1 MKLCINDFEG
11 PLDLLLHLVK
21 TAKMDIYEIDTKYII
36 DKYLEFIESIPKDD
50 LDDASE
56 YLVMAAELIHL
67 KSRLL
72 LNLDSD
78 SDDNDDFTINSE
90 EDLKNKLI
98 EYERYQNVT
107 NVFKELEEKRNEF
120 FTKLPENL
128 NIFVDKKEKLEVTHT
143 TDVSNEYVDV
153 GDKINYYINV
163 TNTEYFYSGLSE
175 LKVDLLKEATKDA
188 KDRATGMLKATH
200 NRPGKIQSVNMGVF
214 QITPVDSTNVSDMGI
229 NDTSSID
236 KKVTAV
242 ANVVF
247 RIK

>member
-1 MKLCINDFEG
+1 MWFEKLEKFQLVLLSLILAFGLIIAVKCGANTLSNNNIIVTGSAYKIVKSDSARMEFEISERNATKQSAYNA
-11 PLDLLLHLVK
+11 VK
-21 TAKMDIYEIDTKYII
+21 KQLPIVK
-36 DKYLEFIESIPKDD
+36 KYLMDKGITDIDVS
-50 LDDASE
+50 ASNGYYSYK
-56 YLVMAAELIHL
+56 YLP
-67 KSRLL
+67 
-72 LNLDSD
+72 NG
-78 SDDNDDFTINSE
+78 
-90 EDLKNKLI
+90 
-98 EYERYQNVT
+98 NVT
-107 NVFKELEEKRNEF
+107 NETAYYNLSQPIVIKSNDVQKIKEISSEIQSL
-120 FTKLPENL
+120 LDQG
-128 NIFVDKKEKLEVTHT
+128 ID
-143 TDVSNEYVDV
+143 
-153 GDKINYYINV
+153 INV
-163 TNTEYFYSGLSE
+163 TNTKYFYSGLSE

>member
-1 MKLCINDFEG
+1 MWFEKLEKFQLVLLSLILAFGLIIAVKCGANTLSNNNIIVTGSAYKIVKSDSARMEFEISERNATKQSAYNA
-11 PLDLLLHLVK
+11 VK
-21 TAKMDIYEIDTKYII
+21 KQLPIVK
-36 DKYLEFIESIPKDD
+36 KYLMDKGITDIDVS
-50 LDDASE
+50 ASNGYYSYK
-56 YLVMAAELIHL
+56 YLP
-67 KSRLL
+67 
-72 LNLDSD
+72 NG
-78 SDDNDDFTINSE
+78 
-90 EDLKNKLI
+90 
-98 EYERYQNVT
+98 NVT
-107 NVFKELEEKRNEF
+107 NETAYYNLSQPIVIKSNNVQKIKEISSEIQSL
-120 FTKLPENL
+120 LDQG
-128 NIFVDKKEKLEVTHT
+128 ID
-143 TDVSNEYVDV
+143 
-153 GDKINYYINV
+153 INV

>member
-1 MKLCINDFEG
+1 MYTTSDA
-11 PLDLLLHLVK
+11 VK
-21 TAKMDIYEIDTKYII
+21 KQLPIVK
-36 DKYLEFIESIPKDD
+36 KYLMDKGITDIDVS
-50 LDDASE
+50 ASNGYYSYK
-56 YLVMAAELIHL
+56 YLP
-67 KSRLL
+67 
-72 LNLDSD
+72 NG
-78 SDDNDDFTINSE
+78 
-90 EDLKNKLI
+90 
-98 EYERYQNVT
+98 NVT
-107 NVFKELEEKRNEF
+107 NETAYYNLSQPIVIKSNDVQKIKEISSEIQSL
-120 FTKLPENL
+120 LDQG
-128 NIFVDKKEKLEVTHT
+128 ID
-143 TDVSNEYVDV
+143 
-153 GDKINYYINV
+153 INV

>member
-1 MKLCINDFEG
+1 MWFEKLEKFQLVLLSLILAFGLIIAVKCGANTLSNNNIIVTGSAYKIVKSDSARMEFEISERNATKQSAYNA
-11 PLDLLLHLVK
+11 VK
-21 TAKMDIYEIDTKYII
+21 KQLPIVK
-36 DKYLEFIESIPKDD
+36 KYLMDKGITDIDVS
-50 LDDASE
+50 ASNGYYSYK
-56 YLVMAAELIHL
+56 YLP
-67 KSRLL
+67 
-72 LNLDSD
+72 NG
-78 SDDNDDFTINSE
+78 
-90 EDLKNKLI
+90 
-98 EYERYQNVT
+98 NVT
-107 NVFKELEEKRNEF
+107 NETAYYNLSQPIVIKSNDVQKIKEISSEIQSL
-120 FTKLPENL
+120 LDQG
-128 NIFVDKKEKLEVTHT
+128 ID
-143 TDVSNEYVDV
+143 
-153 GDKINYYINV
+153 INV

-175 LKVDLLKEATKDA
+175 LKVDLLKEATIDA

>member
-1 MKLCINDFEG
+1 MWF
-11 PLDLLLHLVK
+11 
-21 TAKMDIYEIDTKYII
+21 
-36 DKYLEFIESIPKDD
+36 
-50 LDDASE
+50 
-56 YLVMAAELIHL
+56 
-67 KSRLL
+67 
-72 LNLDSD
+72 
-78 SDDNDDFTINSE
+78 
-90 EDLKNKLI
+90 
-98 EYERYQNVT
+98 
-107 NVFKELEEKRNEF
+107 
-120 FTKLPENL
+120 
-128 NIFVDKKEKLEVTHT
+128 EKLEKFQLVLLSLILAFGLIIAVKCGANTLSNNNIIVTGSAYKIVKSDSARMEFEISERNAT
-143 TDVSNEYVDV
+143 KQSAYNAVKKQLPIVKKYLMDKGITDIDVSASNGYYSYKYLPNGTVTNETAYYNLSQPIVIKSNDV
-153 GDKINYYINV
+153 QKIKEISSEIQSLLDQGIDINV

>member
-1 MKLCINDFEG
+1 MWFEKLEKFQLVLLSLILAFGLIIAVKCGANTLSNNNIIVTGSAYKIVKSDSARMEFEISERNATKQSAYNA
-11 PLDLLLHLVK
+11 VK
-21 TAKMDIYEIDTKYII
+21 KQLPIVK
-36 DKYLEFIESIPKDD
+36 KYLMDKGITDIDVSTSNGYYSYK
-50 LDDASE
+50 
-56 YLVMAAELIHL
+56 YLP
-67 KSRLL
+67 
-72 LNLDSD
+72 NG
-78 SDDNDDFTINSE
+78 
-90 EDLKNKLI
+90 
-98 EYERYQNVT
+98 NVT
-107 NVFKELEEKRNEF
+107 NETAYYNLSQPIVIKSNDVRKIKEISSEIQSL
-120 FTKLPENL
+120 LDQG
-128 NIFVDKKEKLEVTHT
+128 ID
-143 TDVSNEYVDV
+143 
-153 GDKINYYINV
+153 INV
-163 TNTEYFYSGLSE
+163 TNTGYFYSGLSE